1 MQIQQAYSDLK
12 KKLQASTKNESTFL
26 NKIEPQIKPISA
38 PLSGLAIQS
47 EQRAPDGT
55 ISVKTSTITE
65 LVSTTEAQVNKLK
78 TDIRRLGKEWAAADS
93 AARAYS
99 ILEKG
104 LEDANE
110 QIIKISDMSLEVVK
124 EIENV
129 SRVPRYSS
137 YKWVCHY

>member
-1 MQIQQAYSDLK
+1 M
-12 KKLQASTKNESTFL
+12 
-26 NKIEPQIKPISA
+26 
-38 PLSGLAIQS
+38 
-47 EQRAPDGT
+47 
-55 ISVKTSTITE
+55 
-65 LVSTTEAQVNKLK
+65 NKLK

-99 ILEKG
+99 ILEKE
-104 LEDANE
+104 LEDTNE